1 MCAQPVSMLCKMM
14 AKPTQR
20 AFDLGLQVVKYM
32 YQHRDRGV
40 KYTKGGNMEP
50 VCYYDAS
57 NKADVGDGKCQH
69 GGAVYLAGGPVLWSS
84 KKQRHV
90 GTSASH
96 NEYMALT
103 HAAQQ
108 VVWMRQVL
116 GEMGLGDMVSKPTPM
131 MGDNRQANILS
142 REDLVTPGNKYYIL
156 DYHFVK
162 ERIARGEITTL
173 KVSGEMNLADP
184 LTKSVSLQTMKRL
197 RPAMT
202 GYGANGLPE
211 VPTEPRA

>member
-1 MCAQPVSMLCKMM
+1 M
-14 AKPTQR
+14 
-20 AFDLGLQVVKYM
+20 
-32 YQHRDRGV
+32 
-40 KYTKGGNMEP
+40 
-50 VCYYDAS
+50 
-57 NKADVGDGKCQH
+57 
-69 GGAVYLAGGPVLWSS
+69 
-84 KKQRHV
+84 
-90 GTSASH
+90 
-96 NEYMALT
+96 
-103 HAAQQ
+103 
-108 VVWMRQVL
+108 VWMRQVL